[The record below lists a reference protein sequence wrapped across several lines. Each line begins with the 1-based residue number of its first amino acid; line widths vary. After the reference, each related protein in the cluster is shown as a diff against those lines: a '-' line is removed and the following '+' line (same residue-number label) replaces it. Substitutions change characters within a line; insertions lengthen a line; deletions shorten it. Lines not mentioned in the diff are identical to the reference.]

1 MNCLV
6 PDGGIGVGSG
16 GRGGIAEP
24 AAAVAAFA
32 NAPAVAYLSDGRL
45 AIPFAITS
53 SNAREIPGRIML
65 GRGGG
70 ENMCA
75 DISCR
80 KSPLDA
86 KGALPVR
93 HSYSRQDNE

>member
-1 MNCLV
+1 MLV
-6 PDGGIGVGSG
+6 GGVGVGSG
-16 GRGGIAEP
+16 GRGGSADP

-32 NAPAVAYLSDGRL
+32 SSPAVAYLSDGRF
-45 AIPFAITS
+45 AIPLAITS
-53 SNAREIPGRIML
+53 SNARVIPGLIML

-75 DISCR
+75 LISCR
-80 KSPLDA
+80 KSPPVS

-93 HSYSRQDNE
+93 HSYSRHASE